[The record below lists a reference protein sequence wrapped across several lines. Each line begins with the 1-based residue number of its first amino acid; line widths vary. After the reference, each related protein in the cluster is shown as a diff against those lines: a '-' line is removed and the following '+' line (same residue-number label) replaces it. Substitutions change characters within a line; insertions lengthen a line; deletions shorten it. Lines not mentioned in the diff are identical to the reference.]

1 VRTRWNHF
9 LGAFERG
16 GAGREEGVGGVAD
29 CSVSSALF
37 KHEFI
42 QEFQIMPLLRE
53 VWEGMGL
60 PSHIPLYSLR
70 HRRRRSLSTS
80 CTKAKYGNCYNCAP
94 LEVANA
100 QVPVGMGRPLVC
112 DGDGEVFMIFLTAI
126 IIWCVCV
133 CVCVCVHVYVCTVA
147 GSERER
153 ELTSER
159 ETPSE
164 KKKVV

>member
-1 VRTRWNHF
+1 MRTRWNHF

-37 KHEFI
+37 KQEFI

-70 HRRRRSLSTS
+70 HRRRRSLSSS
-80 CTKAKYGNCYNCAP
+80 CTKTKYGNCYNCAP

-133 CVCVCVHVYVCTVA
+133 CVCVCVCTCVCMH
-147 GSERER
+147 SCRERER
-153 ELTSER
+153 KRANER
-159 ETPSE
+159 ARDSL
-164 KKKVV
+164 